1 MLSNRATVSNF
12 RIHAI
17 MKCKLILKRL
27 YKCGVVKQLEVYY
40 LNRCYKDKLE

>member
-17 MKCKLILKRL
+17 LMFRITHTRL